1 MTNKQNLGGTRLIR
15 GYPEVEEMTK
25 KSKNTAKQATGDKES
40 DNEEE
45 QQEMQEAEEYLND
58 DSEEEVRKIDHL
70 MFVIHGVGQ
79 KMSERTG
86 HSFVQD
92 VSMMRKTL
100 KLAYP
105 AVMSTTS
112 TPQRPNGI
120 QVLPVMWRQD
130 VKFGMAVDD
139 EEGYEADLGTLGV
152 EDGCP
157 TLDELTLE
165 GVPNIRTVVSDVLLD
180 VPLYMTPRY
189 REQMTQIIAREIN
202 RVYRLFI
209 QRNPDFI
216 EKGKISI
223 FGHSLGV
230 SVYG

>member
-1 MTNKQNLGGTRLIR
+1 MVR

-25 KSKNTAKQATGDKES
+25 KSKNTKQTTEDKES
-40 DNEEE
+40 DTEEE
-45 QQEMQEAEEYLND
+45 QQQQQEFQEAEDYLNQ
-58 DSEEEVRKIDHL
+58 DSEEEVRKIDHV

-79 KMSERTG
+79 KMSEKTG

-105 AVMSTTS
+105 AVMATSS

-130 VKFGMAVDD
+130 VKFGMAADD
-139 EEGYEADLGTLGV
+139 EDVLEADLGTLGV

-165 GVPNIRTVVSDVLLD
+165 GVPNIRTVVSDVLMD

-202 RVYRLFI
+202 RIYRLFI
-209 QRNPDFI
+209 QRNPEFI
-216 EKGKISI
+216 EIGKISI

-230 SVYG
+230 RSLSLSVT